1 MSVLGPDEVARFWRH
16 VVKGPGERDC
26 WIWVGAIGDDGY
38 GRFWTMRDGRARVLR
53 PHRVAFSLATKIPLE
68 DLPVVEHLVCDNPIC
83 VHAAGDRFDHLAG
96 GTQADNLA
104 RMGQRGRGGG
114 TPLIVR
120 DAHTGRAQLAGRS
133 RALRDAVRA
142 GWDLQR
148 IENALRTQQGARD
161 ASMLW

>member
-1 MSVLGPDEVARFWRH
+1 MTALGADEVARFWRH
-16 VVKGPGERDC
+16 IVKGPGERDC

-38 GRFWTMRDGRARVLR
+38 GRFWTTRDGRDRVLR
-53 PHRVAFSLATKIPLE
+53 PHRIAFSLATAIPLE

-114 TPLIVR
+114 TPLVIR
-120 DAHTGRAQLAGRS
+120 DAHTGRAALAARS
-133 RALRDAVRA
+133 RALRNAVRD
-142 GWDLQR
+142 GWDAGR
-148 IENALRTQQGARD
+148 IADALRDVQGA
-161 ASMLW
+161 SVETTLW